1 MIRGKVQ
8 WVPGEERIHQFVGTS
23 GSGHGVVFDDI
34 EGGMG
39 PTPLE
44 TVAVALAAC
53 TAFDVI
59 TILRKKKQD
68 VARYEVRVEADQQLG
83 PPAVF
88 AALRVHHVVQ
98 GRGVSADAV
107 RQAVDLSHRKYCTVG
122 AMLGKTA
129 PIRATFEVVELSPA
143 GAASEARPGGLAP
156 S

>member
-8 WVPGEERIHQFVGTS
+8 WVPGEERLHQFVGTS
-23 GSGHGVVFDDI
+23 GSGHAVVFDDLD
-34 EGGMG
+34 GGMG

-44 TVAVALAAC
+44 TVALALAGC

-59 TILRKKKQD
+59 TILRKKKQE
-68 VARYEVRVEADQQLG
+68 VVRYEVRVEADQQLG

-98 GRGVSADAV
+98 GRGVSPDAV

-129 PIRATFEVVELSPA
+129 PVRATFEVVDLCPPA
-143 GAASEARPGGLAP
+143 PVPQDEPGPLP
-156 S
+156 QS